1 MPSAAVRCH
10 GLNQTT
16 FIQPKPTI
24 MKSIIAIVLA
34 TAALTL
40 AACSSKTTS
49 NPPPQQIDMGHRGG
63 K

>member
-1 MPSAAVRCH
+1 
-10 GLNQTT
+10 
-16 FIQPKPTI
+16 

-40 AACSSKTTS
+40 AACSSKPAN

>member
-1 MPSAAVRCH
+1 
-10 GLNQTT
+10 
-16 FIQPKPTI
+16 

-40 AACSSKTTS
+40 VSCASKTS
-49 NPPPQQIDMGHRGG
+49 NPPPQQIDMGHRSG